1 MTKTDDDPR
10 PTRGRRLIGAAL
22 IASLAAAAVW
32 PAPAGARPTKPGPP
46 GLTIGQYDHKTAPPL
61 SPADQRRDDIKQAAA
76 AAHMRAKLRAQ
87 TAVRTNRAATDAATQ
102 DLATTTRSLGVSY
115 QIQQEPSWCG
125 PTTLA
130 IILGYKGWGWSGSS
144 YTQQSAA
151 ASLLGVSANGGGTPW
166 IGGDNVPTGGP
177 WVSSYPMQDALNYQ
191 DYRHTGNT
199 FWAPNAVPGSPSSAD
214 INEYEGDLVADID
227 VSYPFANNEYAAP
240 NNQLQKQ
247 PSNTMIMHWFASS
260 GYASSGATTYF
271 SDPGWGGGTRSY
283 DSTHDVVV
291 AIGGRG
297 FVW

>member
-1 MTKTDDDPR
+1 M
-10 PTRGRRLIGAAL
+10 LIV
-22 IASLAAAAVW
+22 SLAAAAIW
-32 PAPAGARPTKPGPP
+32 PTAAAAEPPKPGAP
-46 GLTIGQYDHKTAPPL
+46 GLTIGQYEHKTAPPL
-61 SPADQRRDDIKQAAA
+61 SAADQRRDDIKQAAA

-87 TAVRTNRAATDAATQ
+87 TAVHARGARADAATQ
-102 DLATTTRSLGVSY
+102 ELATTTKSLGVSY

-130 IILGYKGWGWSGSS
+130 IILGYKGWGWSGTQ
-144 YTQQSAA
+144 YTQQSGA

-166 IGGDNVPTGGP
+166 IGSDNVPTGGP

-199 FWAPNAVPGSPSSAD
+199 FWSPNAVPDSPSTHD
-214 INEYEGDLVADID
+214 ITEYEGDLVADID
-227 VSYPFANNEYAAP
+227 VGYPFANNEYAAP
-240 NNQLQKQ
+240 DSVLQKQ
-247 PSNTMIMHWFASS
+247 PHETIMHWFASS

-271 SDPGWGGGTRSY
+271 ADPGWGGGSRSY

-297 FVW
+297 FIW